1 MQLDEDRLCYF
12 DENGCMAFGECLE
25 HGGWYYYDEKT
36 GAQCRGPVVLPDGRQ
51 VFYSLTNGKML
62 YGKQT
67 ICGTS
72 FTFNTVNGSRSS
84 GPDGLFWLEWGR
96 QALLV

>member
-1 MQLDEDRLCYF
+1 M
-12 DENGCMAFGECLE
+12 
-25 HGGWYYYDEKT
+25 
-36 GAQCRGPVVLPDGRQ
+36 VLPDGRQ

-72 FTFNTVNGSRSS
+72 FTFNTVNGLSLIHIYRLH
-84 GPDGLFWLEWGR
+84 GM
-96 QALLV
+96 